1 MSIDLSELPDQPEHP
16 DLESL
21 EIAENNTATLSLH
34 LKEAELK
41 RFLADTTLR
50 KALVYIFSIIIF
62 LWLASVITIVFLN
75 NSLVNLS
82 DNVMIV
88 LLTTTTVNVIGM
100 MLIILRN
107 LFPQIKMDK

>member
-1 MSIDLSELPDQPEHP
+1 MDIDLNSLPDQSELP

-21 EIAENNTATLSLH
+21 EIAENNTATLNLH

-50 KALVYIFSIIIF
+50 AILTYFFSIVILLWLACVVVIIF
-62 LWLASVITIVFLN
+62 LNDSVVH
-75 NSLVNLS
+75 LS

-88 LLTTTTVNVIGM
+88 LLTTTT
-100 MLIILRN
+100 LLE
-107 LFPQIKMDK
+107 